1 MERISPM
8 FSTIIFTAL
17 ATASFVDK
25 GIVDAITKLRIAYT
39 NWILYI

>member
-1 MERISPM
+1 M